1 MKELGQAEEV
11 GARTYWNTGKDCRA
25 LVTASGRGA
34 TEGPLPFGNRKT
46 QTQTGA
52 EGVGRGPCL
61 HKDARTGMGGS
72 RRTLRNV
79 LSESH

>member
-1 MKELGQAEEV
+1 MGSRWEGAAE
-11 GARTYWNTGKDCRA
+11 
-25 LVTASGRGA
+25 GA
-34 TEGPLPFGNRKT
+34 TEGNRKT

-52 EGVGRGPCL
+52 ERVGRGPSL
-61 HKDARTGMGGS
+61 DRDGKPGVGGS

>member
-1 MKELGQAEEV
+1 M
-11 GARTYWNTGKDCRA
+11 
-25 LVTASGRGA
+25 VTAGGRGA
-34 TEGPLPFGNRKT
+34 TEGRMPFGNKKT

-52 EGVGRGPCL
+52 GRVGRGPSL
-61 HKDARTGMGGS
+61 NRDAKTGVGGS